1 MTIKNTI
8 ADRDLEALRAALA
21 GQVFVAGQAGY
32 DQARQ
37 AWNLA
42 VDQRPS
48 VVVEAESAS
57 RMNMRREARNQLVF
71 LSAQFLLGMAVNLI
85 GQPSQTTGAAHAVS
99 TVLLG
104 LHVVVAIGLVAG
116 AVMVIRAARGGGD
129 RPRQLA
135 RSGAVLIGLT
145 VIAGVMTVITK
156 NNWWSYAMAAGFI
169 ASVLL
174 YGSLLVRAQSP
185 APQPGQPS

>member
-1 MTIKNTI
+1 MNLNENQKTTVQ
-8 ADRDLEALRAALA
+8 AA
-21 GQVFVAGQAGY
+21 
-32 DQARQ
+32 
-37 AWNLA
+37 
-42 VDQRPS
+42 P
-48 VVVEAESAS
+48 AS
-57 RMNMRREARNQLVF
+57 RMNMRREARNQLLF
-71 LSAQFLLGMAVNLI
+71 LSAQFLLGMAVNLT
-85 GQPSQTTGAAHAVS
+85 GQPSQTTGAAHAAS

-145 VIAGVMTVITK
+145 AIAGVMTVITK
-156 NNWWSYAMAAGFI
+156 NTWWSYTMAAGFI

-174 YGSLLVRAQSP
+174 YGSLLVWAQSL
-185 APQPGQPS
+185 APQPEQPS

>member
-1 MTIKNTI
+1 MSENEKTTVQ
-8 ADRDLEALRAALA
+8 AA
-21 GQVFVAGQAGY
+21 
-32 DQARQ
+32 
-37 AWNLA
+37 
-42 VDQRPS
+42 
-48 VVVEAESAS
+48 SAS
-57 RMNMRREARNQLVF
+57 RMDMRREARLQLVG

-85 GQPSQTTGAAHAVS
+85 GQPSETTGAAHAVS

-104 LHVVVAIGLVAG
+104 LHVVAAIGLVAG
-116 AVMVIRAARGGGD
+116 AVMVIPAAGGGD

-156 NNWWSYAMAAGFI
+156 NNWWSYTMAAGFI

-174 YGSLLVRAQSP
+174 YGSLLVRAQSL
-185 APQPGQPS
+185 APQPEQPS

>member
-1 MTIKNTI
+1 MNLSEIEKTT
-8 ADRDLEALRAALA
+8 
-21 GQVFVAGQAGY
+21 VQAG
-32 DQARQ
+32 
-37 AWNLA
+37 
-42 VDQRPS
+42 
-48 VVVEAESAS
+48 SAS
-57 RMNMRREARNQLVF
+57 RMNTRREARNQLVF

-85 GQPSQTTGAAHAVS
+85 GQPSETTGVAHAAS

-116 AVMVIRAARGGGD
+116 AVLVIRAARGGGD

-174 YGSLLVRAQSP
+174 YGSLLVRAQSQ
-185 APQPGQPS
+185 APQPEQPS

>member
-1 MTIKNTI
+1 MKTISENEEITVQ
-8 ADRDLEALRAALA
+8 AA
-21 GQVFVAGQAGY
+21 
-32 DQARQ
+32 
-37 AWNLA
+37 
-42 VDQRPS
+42 
-48 VVVEAESAS
+48 SAS

-85 GQPSQTTGAAHAVS
+85 GPPSQTTGAAHTVS

-104 LHVVVAIGLVAG
+104 LHVVVAIGLLAG
-116 AVMVIRAARGGGD
+116 TVLVIRAARGGGK

-145 VIAGVMTVITK
+145 VIAGVITVITN
-156 NNWWSYAMAAGFI
+156 NNWWSYTMAAGFI
-169 ASVLL
+169 ASMLL

-185 APQPGQPS
+185 APQP

>member
-1 MTIKNTI
+1 MNPSENEKTTVQ
-8 ADRDLEALRAALA
+8 AA
-21 GQVFVAGQAGY
+21 
-32 DQARQ
+32 
-37 AWNLA
+37 
-42 VDQRPS
+42 
-48 VVVEAESAS
+48 SAS
-57 RMNMRREARNQLVF
+57 RMDMRHARNQLVF

-104 LHVVVAIGLVAG
+104 LHVVVAVGLVAG
-116 AVMVIRAARGGGD
+116 AVMVIRAARGGD

-156 NNWWSYAMAAGFI
+156 NNWWSYTMAAGFI

-174 YGSLLVRAQSP
+174 YGSLPVRAQSP
-185 APQPGQPS
+185 ALQPGQPS

>member
-1 MTIKNTI
+1 MKAMSEEEKTTTQ
-8 ADRDLEALRAALA
+8 AAS
-21 GQVFVAGQAGY
+21 
-32 DQARQ
+32 D
-37 AWNLA
+37 
-42 VDQRPS
+42 
-48 VVVEAESAS
+48 S
-57 RMNMRREARNQLVF
+57 RVNMRREARNQLVF

-85 GQPSQTTGAAHAVS
+85 GPPSETTGAAHAVS

-104 LHVVVAIGLVAG
+104 LHVVVAIGLLAG
-116 AVMVIRAARGGGD
+116 TVLVIRAARGGGK

-156 NNWWSYAMAAGFI
+156 NNWWSYTMAAGFI
-169 ASVLL
+169 ASMVL

-185 APQPGQPS
+185 APPPGQPS

>member
-1 MTIKNTI
+1 M
-8 ADRDLEALRAALA
+8 
-21 GQVFVAGQAGY
+21 
-32 DQARQ
+32 
-37 AWNLA
+37 
-42 VDQRPS
+42 
-48 VVVEAESAS
+48 
-57 RMNMRREARNQLVF
+57 
-71 LSAQFLLGMAVNLI
+71 
-85 GQPSQTTGAAHAVS
+85 
-99 TVLLG
+99 LLG
-104 LHVVVAIGLVAG
+104 LHVVVAVGLAAG
-116 AVMVIRAARGGGD
+116 AVLVIRATRGGGD

-185 APQPGQPS
+185 APQPGNRADPGPRAVGGGYSPTPTRTGPRIGMKYQQIPVNAPAAPGHSYSTDGAMRIRNVSDPVYAPNSKGGPQADSEHFKPPS

>member
-1 MTIKNTI
+1 MKTMNLSENEKTTVQ
-8 ADRDLEALRAALA
+8 AA
-21 GQVFVAGQAGY
+21 
-32 DQARQ
+32 
-37 AWNLA
+37 
-42 VDQRPS
+42 
-48 VVVEAESAS
+48 SAS
-57 RMNMRREARNQLVF
+57 RMDMRHARNQLVF

-185 APQPGQPS
+185 AAQPEPPS

>member
-1 MTIKNTI
+1 MKTMNLSENEKTTVQ
-8 ADRDLEALRAALA
+8 AA
-21 GQVFVAGQAGY
+21 
-32 DQARQ
+32 
-37 AWNLA
+37 
-42 VDQRPS
+42 
-48 VVVEAESAS
+48 SAS

-85 GQPSQTTGAAHAVS
+85 GQPSQSTGAARAVS

-104 LHVVVAIGLVAG
+104 LHVVVAIGLLAG
-116 AVMVIRAARGGGD
+116 AVMVIRAARGGGK

-145 VIAGVMTVITK
+145 VIAGIMTVITK
-156 NNWWSYAMAAGFI
+156 NNWWSYTMAAGFI
-169 ASVLL
+169 ASMLL

-185 APQPGQPS
+185 APQPEQPN

>member
-1 MTIKNTI
+1 MKTMSENEKTTVQ
-8 ADRDLEALRAALA
+8 AA
-21 GQVFVAGQAGY
+21 
-32 DQARQ
+32 
-37 AWNLA
+37 
-42 VDQRPS
+42 
-48 VVVEAESAS
+48 SAS
-57 RMNMRREARNQLVF
+57 RMDMRREARIQLVF

-85 GQPSQTTGAAHAVS
+85 GQPSQTTGAARAVS

-104 LHVVVAIGLVAG
+104 LHVVVAIGLVFG

-145 VIAGVMTVITK
+145 VIAGVMTVITN
-156 NNWWSYAMAAGFI
+156 NNWWSYTMAVGFI

-174 YGSLLVRAQSP
+174 YGSLLVWAQSP
-185 APQPGQPS
+185 PPQPEQPS

>member
-1 MTIKNTI
+1 
-8 ADRDLEALRAALA
+8 
-21 GQVFVAGQAGY
+21 
-32 DQARQ
+32 
-37 AWNLA
+37 
-42 VDQRPS
+42 
-48 VVVEAESAS
+48 
-57 RMNMRREARNQLVF
+57 MRREARNQLVF

-85 GQPSQTTGAAHAVS
+85 GQPSETTGAAHAVS

-174 YGSLLVRAQSP
+174 YGSLLVRAQSLPPHTRATELIQVRSPRGHRTP
-185 APQPGQPS
+185 ARPRPYRADRADR

>member
-1 MTIKNTI
+1 
-8 ADRDLEALRAALA
+8 
-21 GQVFVAGQAGY
+21 
-32 DQARQ
+32 
-37 AWNLA
+37 
-42 VDQRPS
+42 
-48 VVVEAESAS
+48 
-57 RMNMRREARNQLVF
+57 MRREARNQLLF

-104 LHVVVAIGLVAG
+104 LHAVVAIGLVAG

-145 VIAGVMTVITK
+145 AIAGMMTVITK
-156 NNWWSYAMAAGFI
+156 SNWWSYGMATGFI
-169 ASVLL
+169 ASLLL
-174 YGSLLVRAQSP
+174 YGTLLVRAQGP
-185 APQPGQPS
+185 TPRPQQSS